1 MGLIILNKFHKNLN
15 NKDFLKKNAKSN
27 IISNTYLKMSSTN
40 LFTVLDP
47 ENQPPKQEVKHQ
59 EPPKH
64 EEPVKH
70 QDPPK
75 HHDVPHEK
83 EHSKFY

>member
-1 MGLIILNKFHKNLN
+1 
-15 NKDFLKKNAKSN
+15 
-27 IISNTYLKMSSTN
+27 MSSTN